1 MSTIEILAWNLKKR
15 RKLMGLS
22 QEKLALLSDIDRTYV
37 QLLEKKKA
45 NPSLKI
51 IEKLALALGIS
62 VKDFF
67 V

>member
-1 MSTIEILAWNLKKR
+1 MSTVEIFAWNLKKR

-37 QLLEKKKA
+37 QLLEKAKA
-45 NPSLKI
+45 NPSIKLM
-51 IEKLALALGIS
+51 EKLANTLGIS

-67 V
+67 